1 MQKSKNNTSIL
12 SLFFTMLKIGLFTF
26 GGGYGMIALLENELV
41 QKKGW
46 ITKDEFLD
54 MVAIAEST
62 PGPIAINSATYIGY
76 KVAKFWGAFF
86 ATLAVCIPSFV
97 IIFCISLFLNAFLS
111 IKVVSYAFSGV
122 QVCVTFLILTAGI
135 KMIKDVKKDVISI
148 VITCTI
154 FLAVILLSMFAV
166 NFSSIFYIL
175 ISGVIGLFV
184 YLIRRVKAKK
194 SNELPIQDENTENEN
209 LADPQSN
216 ALNNEVIE
224 EVKVNE
230 EKTPK
235 EDNKKSPATPQK
247 TDTKEEDK
255 L

>member
-1 MQKSKNNTSIL
+1 MQKSKNNASIL

-46 ITKDEFLD
+46 ISKDEFLD

-97 IIFCISLFLNAFLS
+97 IIFCISLFLDAFLS
-111 IKVVSYAFSGV
+111 IKVVSYAFRGV

-135 KMIKDVKKDVISI
+135 KMIKDIKKDVISI
-148 VITCTI
+148 IIMCST
-154 FLAVILLSMFAV
+154 FLAVILLSIFAV
-166 NFSSIFYIL
+166 NFSSIFYII
-175 ISGVIGLFV
+175 ISGVVGLFV
-184 YLIRRVKAKK
+184 YLVRKAQDKK
-194 SNELPIQDENTENEN
+194 SNNQPLMQDENNQVKTT
-209 LADPQSN
+209 DTQTSS
-216 ALNNEVIE
+216 LNNEAIE
-224 EVKVNE
+224 EVKACE
-230 EKTPK
+230 EKSSK
-235 EDNKKSPATPQK
+235 KGNKKSLATPQK

>member
-1 MQKSKNNTSIL
+1 MQKSKNNASIL
-12 SLFFTMLKIGLFTF
+12 DLFFTMLKIGLFTF

-111 IKVVSYAFSGV
+111 IKVVSYAFRGI

-135 KMIKDVKKDVISI
+135 KMIKDVKKDAISI
-148 VITCTI
+148 VIMCAT
-154 FLAVILLSMFAV
+154 FLAVILLSIFAV

-184 YLIRRVKAKK
+184 YLIRRAKAKK
-194 SNELPIQDENTENEN
+194 SNELPLLDGNTQNKSVPV
-209 LADPQSN
+209 PQSN
-216 ALNNEVIE
+216 NINNKIKE
-224 EVKVNE
+224 EEKVGE
-230 EKTPK
+230 EKTSK
-235 EDNKKSPATPQK
+235 DDIKKSSDTPQK
-247 TDTKEEDK
+247 PSTKEEDK

>member
-1 MQKSKNNTSIL
+1 MQKSKNNASIL
-12 SLFFTMLKIGLFTF
+12 NLFFIMLKIGLFTF

-111 IKVVSYAFSGV
+111 IKVVSYAFRGI

-135 KMIKDVKKDVISI
+135 KMIKDVKKDAISI
-148 VITCTI
+148 VIMCAT
-154 FLAVILLSMFAV
+154 FLAVILLSIFAV

-184 YLIRRVKAKK
+184 YLIRRAKAKK
-194 SNELPIQDENTENEN
+194 SNELPMLDKKTENEN
-209 LADPQSN
+209 LADSQSN
-216 ALNNEVIE
+216 NLNNEVIE

-230 EKTPK
+230 EKTSK
-235 EDNKKSPATPQK
+235 NDNKKSSATPQK